1 MKGIVIGQLLV
12 AVVALGRMFQT
23 YSRSFLMEEFWAL
36 TLILFVFAL
45 GLSALIGLLEHKV
58 EYYAGTRI

>member
-1 MKGIVIGQLLV
+1 M
-12 AVVALGRMFQT
+12 VALGRMFQT

-45 GLSALIGLLEHKV
+45 GFSALIGLFEQRV